1 MGQKNGLN
9 RVVNLIEDLSRG
21 AAVYKSVSEKE
32 VKALFMKLGGVNKLP
47 EEKYKNLKNGNA
59 GTFYVLKTK
68 DGDNLTLR
76 NFSSSETETKA
87 RWTIQIDKKNTKTIE
102 LKFQ

>member
-1 MGQKNGLN
+1 
-9 RVVNLIEDLSRG
+9 
-21 AAVYKSVSEKE
+21 
-32 VKALFMKLGGVNKLP
+32 MKLVEVDKLP
-47 EEKYKNLKNGNA
+47 EIKHKKLKTGNQ
-59 GTFYVLKTK
+59 GIFYNLKTK